1 MSKSIINLS
10 GLIFKWIL
18 ICFIVGILA
27 GASSSLFLYTLNW
40 ATEFRESHLWMIFLL
55 PVAGLI
61 IGLLY
66 HYYGKKVVKGNN
78 LILEEYENPQQTIP
92 LKMAPLVYIGTL
104 LTHLF
109 GGSAG

>member
-18 ICFIVGILA
+18 ICFIFGILA

-78 LILEEYENPQQTIP
+78 LSGYCLW
-92 LKMAPLVYIGTL
+92 
-104 LTHLF
+104 
-109 GGSAG
+109 